1 MASGFATGDGNA
13 GQAVG
18 FALRVPALPSS
29 RVSDDRTKRERD
41 LATYYDQEAPDRSER
56 DIDPGRVA
64 RRTEFIEVLRTE
76 RRTSVVEIG
85 TGPGRDAS
93 AFVAAGFAVTG
104 VDLSAEHVR
113 LARAAGADVRP
124 ATVLDLP
131 FDDGSFAAGW
141 TMSTLLHVPNADF
154 GTAMIEIC
162 RVLEPGAPLAVGLW
176 GGVDREG
183 PNPRDTIQP
192 RRFFSNRSDDR
203 IRHMLSPFGVIE
215 RFETWSDSNV
225 AGWHYQWVVLRMPE
239 LPSGRR
245 LDHELA

>member
-1 MASGFATGDGNA
+1 M
-13 GQAVG
+13 
-18 FALRVPALPSS
+18 
-29 RVSDDRTKRERD
+29 
-41 LATYYDQEAPDRSER
+41 
-56 DIDPGRVA
+56 A
-64 RRTEFIEVLRTE
+64 RRTQFIELLLAEGRHSVL
-76 RRTSVVEIG
+76 EIG
-85 TGPGRDAS
+85 TGPGRDAA
-93 AFVAAGFAVTG
+93 AFVE
-104 VDLSAEHVR
+104 VDSR
-113 LARAAGADVRP
+113 LQESTSHRR
-124 ATVLDLP
+124 
-131 FDDGSFAAGW
+131 
-141 TMSTLLHVPNADF
+141 TLLQVSNSVD
-154 GTAMIEIC
+154 TAMAEIC